1 MRPQAQLLCLGVKT
15 IALTRTFLMAFISE
29 SLTVVLCEEETLD
42 YRRGDQRAQPPI
54 QASTLLLLP
63 VVDGATCFVYGKPV
77 GT

>member
-15 IALTRTFLMAFISE
+15 IALTKTCLMVFISE

-42 YRRGDQRAQPPI
+42 YGRDQRVQPPI
-54 QASTLLLLP
+54 QASTWLLLP
-63 VVDGATCFVYGKPV
+63 AVDGATHFVYGKPV